1 MLKLDL
7 AAAERFVEG
16 HPNAFWDGWTM
27 ILFKPS
33 NSGQHNRHGML
44 RDGQWGIAN
53 RVEPDTTGRYRFR
66 V

>member
-7 AAAERFVEG
+7 AATERFVEG

-27 ILFKPS
+27 VMFKPTRA
-33 NSGQHNRHGML
+33 GEHNRKGMF

-53 RVEPDTTGRYRFR
+53 RVDPDEQGWYRFR
-66 V
+66 A